1 LPALAGRLGRR
12 STDTGK
18 LGSGREFDPP
28 DCNFPDCWMSVFRLL
43 QIAEPGRRG
52 HNVAPFFIP
61 YMWKV
66 LPVTQKPD
74 QCLGEWID
82 REAIA
87 EAMIPLIGQLYRNN
101 NVVTSIHGRGL
112 INRSVIAIMKAH
124 RFARHRMADDAELS
138 VHETFPILK
147 AMSELKLGAASVDL
161 GKMVAKFKA
170 EGNGRSI
177 EDFVKAEL
185 AEVVGKQNG
194 DAREGTDV
202 VLYGFGRI
210 GRLLAR
216 ILIEKTGG
224 GDGLRLRA
232 IVVRKGAENDLV
244 KRASLLR
251 RDSVH
256 GPFDGTITID
266 EENNT
271 LTANGNLIQV
281 IYSNDPASIDYTQ
294 YGIKNALLVDNT
306 GKWRDAEGLGQHL
319 KCPGIDRVVL
329 TAPGKGA
336 LKNIV
341 HGINHSDIGAD
352 DKIISA
358 ASCTTNA
365 IVPVLKAVND
375 QYGIVNGHVETVH
388 SYTNDQNLIDNF
400 HKGSRRGR
408 SAPLNM
414 VITETGA
421 ATAAAKAL
429 PVLKGKLTGNAIRVP
444 TPNVSMAILNL
455 NLEKATTREEINEY
469 LRQMA
474 MHSDLQKQIDF
485 VSSQEVVS
493 TDFVGS
499 RHAGVVDAEATI
511 CNDNRVVLYVW
522 YDNEFGYSC
531 QVVRVMEDMAGV
543 NPPAFPR

>member
-1 LPALAGRLGRR
+1 
-12 STDTGK
+12 
-18 LGSGREFDPP
+18 
-28 DCNFPDCWMSVFRLL
+28 
-43 QIAEPGRRG
+43 
-52 HNVAPFFIP
+52 
-61 YMWKV
+61 
-66 LPVTQKPD
+66 VTQKPD

-82 REAIA
+82 REALA

-101 NVVTSIHGRGL
+101 NVVTSIYGRGL
-112 INRSVIAIMKAH
+112 INRSVIALLKAH
-124 RFARHRMADDAELS
+124 RFARHRQADEAELS
-138 VHETFPILK
+138 VNETHQILTT
-147 AMSELKLGAASVDL
+147 MSQMDLGAASVDL
-161 GKMVAKFKA
+161 GKVVAKFKA
-170 EGNGRSI
+170 EGNGRSL
-177 EDFVKAEL
+177 DQFVRDEL
-185 AEVVGKQNG
+185 AEVAGKRNTTG
-194 DAREGTDV
+194 VHKGTDV

-256 GPFDGTITID
+256 GPFEGTIHID
-266 EENNT
+266 AENNT
-271 LTANGNLIQV
+271 ITANGNLIQV
-281 IYSNDPASIDYTQ
+281 IYSNDPASVDYTQ
-294 YGIKNALLVDNT
+294 YGIENALLVDNT
-306 GKWRDAEGLGQHL
+306 GKWRDAEGLSQHL
-319 KCPGIDRVVL
+319 KCLGVARVVL
-329 TAPGKGA
+329 TAPGKGE

-341 HGINHSDIGAD
+341 HGINHGEITAD
-352 DKIISA
+352 DKIVSA

-408 SAPLNM
+408 SAALNM

-455 NLEKATTREEINEY
+455 NLEKATSREEINEY

-485 VSSQEVVS
+485 VNSQEVVS
-493 TDFVGS
+493 SDFVGS

-511 CNDNRVVLYVW
+511 CSDNRVVLYVW